1 LPFLPM
7 VRVIEQRLVETTATL
22 GGVDLNL
29 HFSRS
34 LSETTHKNRQNEHY
48 EQRTPD
54 LKTLLSLSYRTPIQK
69 WLTQDADE
77 VDLDGVVEEIVGEDV
92 VEDVVARA
100 RMRRRSGCP

>member
-1 LPFLPM
+1 LL
-7 VRVIEQRLVETTATL
+7 TL
-22 GGVDLNL
+22 S
-29 HFSRS
+29 FS
-34 LSETTHKNRQNEHY
+34 
-48 EQRTPD
+48 
-54 LKTLLSLSYRTPIQK
+54 SYRTPIQK